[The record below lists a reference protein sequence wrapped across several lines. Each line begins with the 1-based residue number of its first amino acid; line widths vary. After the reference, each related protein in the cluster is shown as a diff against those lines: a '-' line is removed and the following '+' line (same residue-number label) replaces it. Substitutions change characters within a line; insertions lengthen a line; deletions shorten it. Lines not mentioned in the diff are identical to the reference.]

1 MKRIF
6 CLLLCLC
13 MVAGLFTGCAMD
25 DDPSVYVPTGDAL
38 LMEDEKEEVRVQTDA
53 TQELTLAY
61 YSGKSM
67 NPLKATN
74 YTNRALM
81 PLIYQGLFSVDR
93 EYNVEPILCKNY
105 TVTADLMTYEFEVD
119 PAATFSDGSK
129 VKAKDV
135 VASLKA
141 AMDSSYYGGRLR
153 YVKKIETNDAGHVV
167 IKLKQ
172 AYENLPLL
180 LDIPIVKKSE
190 VDAKRPVGSGP
201 YILHVEDDGRYLQR
215 RQNWWCRSNDL
226 LITADRINLRN
237 AKTITDIRDY
247 FEFEDVGLV
256 CTDPSSD
263 RYAEYR
269 CDYELWDCETGMF
282 LFLGINK
289 ESTVLKK
296 KAVRQAISL
305 GIDREMLAD
314 AYYRDFAV
322 AANLPA
328 SPNSPYYTQALAQKY
343 GYNKESFLSKMK
355 ENKVSGKTVKL
366 LVNKDD
372 SLRVKV
378 AEEIGRMLG
387 SCGLIVDVVSK
398 SSSAYKTA
406 LEEGKYDLYLG
417 QTKLSANMDLT
428 SFFSDTGT
436 LNYGGLADISVY
448 NLCLQALENRG
459 NYYTL
464 HETIMKEGYLCPVL
478 FLNYAVY
485 ANRGLLTQLQPARDN
500 LFFYTLQR
508 AEPQE

>member
-13 MVAGLFTGCAMD
+13 TVVGLFGGCAME

-38 LMEDEKEEVRVQTDA
+38 LMEDEEEEVRVQTDD

-61 YSGKSM
+61 YSSKSM

-81 PLIYQGLFSVDR
+81 PLIYQGLFAVDR
-93 EYNVEPILCKNY
+93 EYKVEPILCKSY
-105 TVTADLMTYEFEVD
+105 TVTADLMTYEFVID
-119 PAATFSDGSK
+119 PDATFSDGTK

-135 VASLKA
+135 VASLKE
-141 AMDSSYYGGRLR
+141 AMKSAYYGGRLR
-153 YVKKIETNDAGHVV
+153 YVQKISQNDAGNVE

-180 LDIPIVKKSE
+180 LDIPIVKKGE
-190 VDAKRPVGSGP
+190 LDDKRPVGSGP
-201 YILHVEDDGRYLQR
+201 YIFHVGDDGRYLQK
-215 RQNWWCRSNDL
+215 RQDWWCNSKDL
-226 LITADRINLRN
+226 LITAERIPLRT

-282 LFLGINK
+282 LFLGVNK
-289 ESTVLKK
+289 ESSVLKK
-296 KAVRQAISL
+296 KAVRQAISR
-305 GIDREMLAD
+305 GIDRELLAD
-314 AYYRDFAV
+314 TYYRDFAV

-328 SPNSPYYTQALAQKY
+328 SPNSPYYTAALAQKY
-343 GYNKESFLSKMK
+343 GYNKETFLSKMK
-355 ENKVSGKTVKL
+355 ANGVSGRTVKL
-366 LVNKDD
+366 LVNSDD

-378 AEEIGRMLG
+378 AEEIGRMLS

-398 SSSAYKTA
+398 SSSAYRTA
-406 LEEGKYDLYLG
+406 LAEGKYDLYLG

-428 SFFSDTGT
+428 PFFSDSGT
-436 LNYGGLADISVY
+436 LSYGGMADISTY
-448 NLCLQALENRG
+448 NLCLQALENSG

-464 HETIMKEGYLCPVL
+464 HETIMKDGYLCPVL

-485 ANRGLLTQLQPARDN
+485 ATRGLLTQLQPARDN
-500 LFFYTLQR
+500 LFFYTIER
-508 AEPQE
+508 EVPQE